1 MADFIGNLIM
11 ILIFTLSDFFERLE
25 YLKHTEIIIYQK
37 NRSILNHIF
46 NFKVNLWIAK
56 GSNCQVVRFEFTW

>member
-25 YLKHTEIIIYQK
+25 YLKHTETIIYK
-37 NRSILNHIF
+37 KKSID
-46 NFKVNLWIAK
+46 FKPLYLILRLTFGLLREATVML
-56 GSNCQVVRFEFTW
+56 

>member
-25 YLKHTEIIIYQK
+25 YLKHTETIIYK
-37 NRSILNHIF
+37 KKKSID
-46 NFKVNLWIAK
+46 FKPLYLILRIKFGLLREATVML
-56 GSNCQVVRFEFTW
+56 